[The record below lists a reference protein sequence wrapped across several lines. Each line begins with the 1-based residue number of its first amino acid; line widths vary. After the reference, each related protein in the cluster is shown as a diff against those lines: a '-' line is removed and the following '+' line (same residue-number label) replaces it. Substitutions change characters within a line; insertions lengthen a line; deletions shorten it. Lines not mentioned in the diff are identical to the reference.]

1 MRTNV
6 LHTLNEAINASR
18 VQGIYQLVTEDDFYD
33 GRHVTIKGQQLI
45 NFGNCSYLGLEVDD
59 RLKQGAIDAIQKYG
73 IQFSS
78 SRFYLA
84 CTLYSE
90 LETLI
95 RKIFNAPVALSTS
108 VSLGHHGVIPV
119 VINDNDAIIL
129 DQQVHSSVQDAA
141 LKMQA
146 KGVKVTIVRHN
157 DMDELR
163 RKVEELSIHYD
174 KVWYLIDGV
183 YSMYG
188 DFAPVDTIVE
198 FLNTYKKFHVYA
210 DDAHGMSWCG
220 KNGKGYILSKTDLH
234 PKMIIAT
241 SLNKAFAAG
250 GGAFIFSDEDLCQRV
265 KNCGGSFM
273 FSGPHQIP
281 VLGAAIA
288 SAKIH
293 LSDEIYFRQ
302 EALQQRISYCHQL
315 LKSYDLPVISASETP
330 IFFVGMGLLRVGQNM
345 VKKMLD
351 AGFYINISAFPAV
364 PESCTGI
371 RFTITLHHRLEDIK
385 RLVDAIA
392 VNFRKVLQEEERSI
406 QDIHRAF
413 RRVASFSLSNK
424 SFQRNDPI
432 HKSEFLVSQYRS
444 INQISKDLW
453 NGLMQGKGNFDWNA
467 LKIMEQVFSHNPV
480 PENNWK
486 FHYYIIH
493 DIDGNPILATFF
505 TIALTKDDML
515 APLSVSDQLEK
526 ARTKNKYYLT
536 SKTMMM
542 GSLITEG
549 DHLFIDK
556 SFSNWKKALMTL
568 VDECWKQQ
576 DKHKAGSLL
585 FRDFNPA
592 DKEICEFFKEQGFI
606 TYDMPDT
613 HCIEDNQWTN
623 SDHYLSLL
631 KHDKRYYLRKRVFK
645 LEDQFEIKIT
655 NKPSDHEIEELYKL
669 YENISRKNLE
679 INVFP
684 LPKKLFTKMAESGDY
699 EFISLFIK
707 SEREEAVGMAINYSM
722 NEKYYFLFT
731 GMDYS
736 LSEKYDV
743 YPQLLWQIVK
753 RANELNLKLVHL
765 GFTASQNKRKF
776 GARPIA
782 KVAFIQMKDNFNMH
796 LMEIMKKA
804 VVSFK

>member
-6 LHTLNEAINASR
+6 LNTLNEAINASR

-33 GRHVTIKGQQLI
+33 GRHVTIKGQKLI

-59 RLKQGAIDAIQKYG
+59 RLKQGAIDAIQKFG

-95 RKIFNAPVALSTS
+95 QKIFNAPVALSTS

-157 DMDELR
+157 DMNELR
-163 RKVEELSIHYD
+163 QKIEELSIQYD
-174 KVWYLIDGV
+174 KVWYLMDGV

-188 DFAPVDTIVE
+188 DFAPMDTIVE
-198 FLNTYKKFHVYA
+198 FLNCYKKFHIYA

-241 SLNKAFAAG
+241 SLNKAFASG

-302 EALQQRISYCHQL
+302 EALQQRISYCHKL
-315 LKSYDLPVISASETP
+315 LKAYDLPVISASETP

-351 AGFYINISAFPAV
+351 NGFYVNISAFPAV

-371 RFTITLHHRLEDIK
+371 RFTITLHHTFEDIK

-392 VNFRKVLQEEERSI
+392 VNFRMVLLEEERSI

-413 RRVASFSLSNK
+413 RRIVTFSSSPKTFHQKDSIQNNNFVI
-424 SFQRNDPI
+424 S
-432 HKSEFLVSQYRS
+432 HYRS
-444 INQISKDLW
+444 IHQVPKGFW
-453 NGLMQGKGNFDWNA
+453 NTLMQGKGNFDWEA
-467 LKIMEQVFSHNPV
+467 LQLIEKVFSHNPE

-486 FHYYIIH
+486 FHYYVVRNIE
-493 DIDGNPILATFF
+493 GKPILATFF
-505 TIALTKDDML
+505 TVTLTKDDML

-526 ARTKNKYYLT
+526 ARIKNKYYLT

-556 SFSNWKKALMTL
+556 SFPDWKKALMAL

-585 FRDFNPA
+585 FRDFNHT

-613 HCIEDNQWTN
+613 HCIEDNQWN
-623 SDHYLSLL
+623 NLDHYLSLF
-631 KHDKRYYLRKRVFK
+631 KHEKRYYLRKRVFDY
-645 LEDQFEIKIT
+645 EDKFNVKISS
-655 NKPSDHEIEELYKL
+655 KPSAQELETL
-669 YENISRKNLE
+669 YNLYLNISKKNVE

-684 LPKKLFTKMAESGDY
+684 LPKKLFMKMAESGAY

-707 SEREEAVGMAINYSM
+707 GEKEDAIGMAINYSS
-722 NEKYYFLFT
+722 NGSYHFLFT

-736 LSEKYDV
+736 LSEKYNI

-753 RANELNLKLVHL
+753 RANELNVKVVHL
-765 GFTASQNKRKF
+765 GFTAGQNKRKF
-776 GARPIA
+776 GARSIS

-796 LMEIMKKA
+796 LMEIMQKA
-804 VVSFK
+804 VVGIK